1 MGYMKAM
8 RPQAPGRGPVKIEQ
22 GYYNPVNRLKY
33 IGPVDR
39 IIYRSGL
46 EKEFMVECD
55 TNPQII
61 RWQSEPDF
69 LNIRYINPF
78 KRRMA
83 TYYPDFY
90 VQFNSKTK
98 GLLHLVIEIK
108 ASNMMEIPKG
118 GIAKMSN
125 FVKKAFVL
133 NQTKKQAAEKICA
146 SKGMIY
152 LVMTDKSD
160 FFK

>member
-1 MGYMKAM
+1 MK
-8 RPQAPGRGPVKIEQ
+8 PKVPGKGRISIKQ
-22 GYYNPVNRLKY
+22 GYYNPVNPLKY
-33 IGPVDR
+33 LGPVDR
-39 IIYRSGL
+39 IIYRSSL
-46 EKEFMVECD
+46 EREFMVECD

-69 LNIRYINPF
+69 LNIKYINPF
-78 KRRMA
+78 KRKMS

-90 VQFNSKTK
+90 IQFHSKTK

-118 GIAKMSN
+118 GVGKMAN
-125 FVKKAFVL
+125 FVKMSYVI
-133 NQTKKQAAEKICA
+133 NQAKKQAAEKICA

-152 LVMTDKSD
+152 LVMTDKSA